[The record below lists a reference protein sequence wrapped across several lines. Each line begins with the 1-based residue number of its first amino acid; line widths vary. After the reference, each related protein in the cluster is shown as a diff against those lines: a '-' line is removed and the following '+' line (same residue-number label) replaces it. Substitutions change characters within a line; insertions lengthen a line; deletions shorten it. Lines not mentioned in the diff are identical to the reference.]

1 MEILV
6 VISDQETADTMR
18 QRICDHGH
26 HAMLAG
32 TIQDAVDIASRTQFE
47 LSFIHLCMPDG
58 DGRDLIKYM
67 KTCFPEMPIVA
78 MTDSNS
84 RLLELSARQLG
95 IIYYMVEPFGPA
107 EPEVIIDHLSKK
119 ASNY

>member
-6 VISDQETADTMR
+6 VISDQKTAETLR

-32 TIQDAVDIASRTQFE
+32 TIQDAVDIVSRRQFE
-47 LSFIHLCMPDG
+47 LSFIHLCLPDG
-58 DGRDLIKYM
+58 DGRDLIKYV
-67 KTCFPEMPIVA
+67 KTCFPEMLIVA

-84 RLLELSARQLG
+84 RQLELSARKLG
-95 IIYYMVEPFGPA
+95 IIYYMVEPFAPA
-107 EPEVIIDHLSKK
+107 ETDVIIDHLSKK